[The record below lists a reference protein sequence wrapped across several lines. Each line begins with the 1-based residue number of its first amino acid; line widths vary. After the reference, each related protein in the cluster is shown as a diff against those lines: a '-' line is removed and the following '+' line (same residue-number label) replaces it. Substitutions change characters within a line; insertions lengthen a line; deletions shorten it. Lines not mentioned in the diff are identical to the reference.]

1 MSVSLHSLLGSKSLA
16 LTSLVSTAADGSPI
30 DWVYS
35 SDLADPTPFL
45 GAGQMVL
52 TTGSQ
57 FLDARGAER
66 DDRVSEDPAPYERYV
81 ARLGAAGIRVLG
93 FGTDV
98 VRTGTP
104 APLVAACARQGVS
117 LVEVPYRIPFIAII
131 RFVADALARE
141 ANARDAWAFR
151 AQRAVSL
158 AALGADGVS
167 DSLRTLSHQL
177 DRTVVLF
184 DAAGAVTSTIAPGNL
199 ADAAVDEIAAEAM
212 RMLRRG
218 TRASSELV
226 VAGLIA
232 NLQTFG
238 RRGDLGGVLAVAGPA
253 PLDAAETSVV
263 TAAVALT
270 EVSLGQGR
278 DLRQGMDVLR
288 TQALGL
294 LADGYVERARAV
306 LEAIGERLP
315 AEPVVVLVVAA
326 GDESLSRRALAAG
339 RLHARW
345 RGGLAIVMPAE
356 HAADAPQWCAE
367 FEVAGGLSAPVDYAG
382 LAGALDAAAAAS
394 ALSVAGECR
403 PAREAGSILGL
414 MAEEAARRLAAGA
427 LAPVL
432 ERSDSA
438 ELLDGVA
445 AWLRHNGQWDP
456 AAREL
461 GIHRHS
467 LKARVERVAALL
479 DLDLDLFESRVTLW
493 ALIGSAPARA

>member
-1 MSVSLHSLLGSKSLA
+1 MPVSLHTLLGAPA
-16 LTSLVSTAADGSPI
+16 LELTPLVSSAADRSPI

-45 GAGQMVL
+45 GPGQMVL

-57 FLDARGAER
+57 FLDESA
-66 DDRVSEDPAPYERYV
+66 SYEAYV
-81 ARLGAAGIRVLG
+81 ARLAAAGIRVIG

-104 APLVAACARQGVS
+104 EPLIAACASQGLS

-131 RFVADALARE
+131 RFVADALATE

-158 AALGADGVS
+158 AALGADGVT
-167 DSLRTLSHQL
+167 DALRTLSHQL

-184 DAAGAVTSTIAPGNL
+184 DSSAVPTATIAPGAL
-199 ADAAVDEIAAEAM
+199 SDADLDSIADEAA

-218 TRASSELV
+218 TRASSELEV
-226 VAGLIA
+226 VDAVV

-238 RRGDLGGVLAVAGPA
+238 RRGDLGGVLAVAGPS

-278 DLRQGMDVLR
+278 DLRRGLGELH
-288 TQALGL
+288 TQVLGL
-294 LADGYVERARAV
+294 LADGHVDRARSV
-306 LEAIGERLP
+306 LEALGEALP
-315 AEPVVVLVVAA
+315 AEPIVVLVVADGSDDA
-326 GDESLSRRALAAG
+326 LGRRARAAG
-339 RLHARW
+339 RLHAPW
-345 RGGLAIVMPAE
+345 RGGLAIMVPAA
-356 HAADAPQWCAE
+356 HAEDTAQWCAE
-367 FEVAGGLSAPVDYAG
+367 FQVAGGLSGEVGYAELSIA
-382 LAGALDAAAAAS
+382 LAEAQSAS
-394 ALSVAGECR
+394 EIATAGECR
-403 PAREAGSILGL
+403 RARRAGSVLEL
-414 MAEEAARRLAAGA
+414 VTDAAAHRLAANT

-432 ERSDSA
+432 TRADA
-438 ELLDGVA
+438 TELLTAAD

-467 LKARVERVAALL
+467 LKSRVERVAALL
-479 DLDLDLFESRVTLW
+479 DLDLDRFESRVTLW
-493 ALIGSAPARA
+493 ALLAAQGTVVPAH